1 MADERMTL
9 SEYLMYPAD
18 MSDPARPKG
27 KLRLLYEG
35 APMAFVLEQAGG
47 RASTG
52 TGRVLDVVATEYHQ
66 RVPILIG
73 SPEEVALA
81 EDFYLR

>member
-1 MADERMTL
+1 
-9 SEYLMYPAD
+9 
-18 MSDPARPKG
+18 
-27 KLRLLYEG
+27 
-35 APMAFVLEQAGG
+35 MAFVLEQAGG

-81 EDFYLR
+81 EDFYRR